1 MNGQQKDLRNVKR
14 VRKRNK
20 TLKQREQDYMNTK
33 YQSEG
38 METQHVSKNAQA
50 KSQSIQD
57 QDQEV

>member
-1 MNGQQKDLRNVKR
+1 MNGQQKDLRNVKK

-38 METQHVSKNAQA
+38 MGTQHVSVFR
-50 KSQSIQD
+50 IQD